1 MTDLAD
7 VSRDDTVLEIG
18 TGSGYQ
24 AAVLAELAGHVYTI
38 EIVEMLGLR
47 AKADLERLGYDN
59 VTVRIGD
66 GYAGWPDQAPFD
78 AIVVTAAPDEVPQPL
93 IDQLK
98 VGGRMVIPVGR
109 ENAVQTLQ
117 LLVKDADGALEVT
130 NIIPVRFVPLT
141 RDPD

>member
-1 MTDLAD
+1 
-7 VSRDDTVLEIG
+7 
-18 TGSGYQ
+18 
-24 AAVLAELAGHVYTI
+24 
-38 EIVEMLGLR
+38 
-47 AKADLERLGYDN
+47 

-98 VGGRMVIPVGR
+98 VGGRMVIPVGP

-117 LLVKDADGALEVT
+117 LLVKGADGALDV
-130 NIIPVRFVPLT
+130 NDIIPVRFVPLT
-141 RDPD
+141 RDPAARREGGS